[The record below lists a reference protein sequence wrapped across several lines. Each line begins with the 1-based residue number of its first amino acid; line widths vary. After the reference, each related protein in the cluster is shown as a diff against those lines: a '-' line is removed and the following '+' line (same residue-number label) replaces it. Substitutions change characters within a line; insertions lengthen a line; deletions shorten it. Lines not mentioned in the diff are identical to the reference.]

1 MALALDDTIVAVSSG
16 VAAAHRG
23 IVRISGSQTREIL
36 EQLIKPIAQADQ
48 DGKQRLLATK
58 HARCEGV
65 PCETGLG
72 RTIVAHCYY
81 WPNSRCYTGEPSAE
95 VHLLGS
101 LPIIERLV
109 EHICSLGARPADRG
123 EFTLRSFLSG
133 KIDLTQ
139 AEAVL
144 GVIEADTDQDL
155 NDALS
160 QLGGNLSEPV
170 RQLRGGLLELAAHVE
185 AALDFV
191 EEDIQFITVE
201 SLQSELEN
209 TRERLIEIT
218 DRLVS
223 RGSRKRTAQVMLVG
237 LPNAGKSSL
246 FNALI
251 GRDRVIVS
259 PAAGTTRDVI
269 SHPLQLD
276 TCDVELVDTAGIENW
291 TELSPRSLAQDAL
304 RSRLVE
310 ADIVV
315 VCSDVESQVEGNVE
329 QILQENGVNQDA
341 MLRLTTKSDLK
352 PTAEPGDLRV
362 SVYQPESLANLRHT
376 IGGRI
381 EQARRGMKS
390 DALHRTMI
398 RCNARIGS
406 AVEAIQRALELIGQ
420 PYGDELVAAELR
432 LAIDDLSSVIGEVHT
447 EDILGEIFSRFC
459 IGK

>member
-16 VAAAHRG
+16 IAPAPRG
-23 IVRISGSQTREIL
+23 IVRISGAQTREIL
-36 EQLIKPIAQADQ
+36 DRLIKPVAQAERDS
-48 DGKQRLLATK
+48 KLRLLATK
-58 HARCEGV
+58 QARCESV
-65 PCETGLG
+65 PCQTGLG

-81 WPNSRCYTGEPSAE
+81 WPDSRCFTGEPSAE
-95 VHLLGS
+95 IHLLGS

-109 EHICSLGARPADRG
+109 EHICSLGGRPANRG

-144 GVIEADTDQDL
+144 GVIEADTEQDL
-155 NDALS
+155 SDALS

-170 RQLRGGLLELAAHVE
+170 RQLRRGLLELAAHVE

-201 SLQSELEN
+201 SLRSELEN
-209 TRERLIEIT
+209 TRERLLEIT
-218 DRLVS
+218 SRLVS
-223 RGSRKRTAQVMLVG
+223 RGSRKRAAQIMLVG

-259 PAAGTTRDVI
+259 PASGTTRDVI
-269 SHPLQLD
+269 SHPIELG
-276 TCDVELVDTAGIENW
+276 TGGAELVDTAGIEAW

-310 ADIVV
+310 ADLVI
-315 VCSDVESQVEGNVE
+315 VCSEIGSQASDSVER
-329 QILQENGVNQDA
+329 IMLENGVGRDA
-341 MLRLTTKSDLK
+341 MMRLSTKADLK
-352 PTAEPGDLRV
+352 PTAEPCDLRV
-362 SVYQPESLANLRHT
+362 SVYQPESIANLRQA
-376 IGGRI
+376 IGQRI
-381 EQARRGMKS
+381 VEARSGMKS

-398 RCNARIGS
+398 RCNARISS
-406 AVEAIQRALELIGQ
+406 AVESIQRALELIGQ
-420 PYGDELVAAELR
+420 PFGDELVAAELR
-432 LAIDDLSSVIGEVHT
+432 LSIDDLSSVIGEVHT